1 MVSMSSLGYFIKE
14 ALTGFVRN
22 LSTSLGSVI
31 TIFLSLVMI
40 GVFVVGMLIVDNTIT
55 SVEDQVNIT
64 VYVDDT
70 AKKADIDKLSS
81 DISTIEGVASVG
93 FTTKEQA
100 LENFTKSMEGNSEI
114 VEQMG
119 DENPLPASIDV
130 ELSEAQQ
137 VDSVADAIIANP
149 MLVKVCDNPEN
160 PDDSIK
166 YGQETVDR
174 LFSIT
179 NYIRY
184 IGIFLVALLIV
195 IALIFINNTIRLAI
209 LARKKEIG
217 IMRLVGASN
226 GFIRGPFLME
236 GVINSIIGWVLAILG
251 IHSLKVFALPK
262 LEEAV
267 SWLPIALPSS
277 YYYML
282 YIALLV
288 AGLFIGLVGAMM
300 SMRKHLKV

>member
-1 MVSMSSLGYFIKE
+1 MSSLGYFIKE
-14 ALTGFVRN
+14 AMTGFARN

-40 GVFVVGMLIVDNTIT
+40 GVFVVGMLIVDNTIS

-64 VYVDDT
+64 VYVDDG
-70 AKKADIDKLSS
+70 ASKSDIDKLTS
-81 DISTIEGVASVG
+81 DISNIEGVASVG

-100 LENFTKSMEGNSEI
+100 LENFTQSMEGNSEI

-119 DENPLPASIDV
+119 NENPLPASIDV
-130 ELSEAQQ
+130 ELSEAQL
-137 VDSVADAIIANP
+137 VDSVANAITSNP
-149 MLVKVCDNPEN
+149 LLKKVCDNPEN
-160 PDDSIK
+160 PADSIK

-184 IGIFLVALLIV
+184 IGVFLVALLIV

-209 LARKKEIG
+209 LARRKEIG

-226 GFIRGPFLME
+226 GFIRAPFLME
-236 GVINSIIGWVLAILG
+236 GVMHSLIGWVLAVVG
-251 IHSLKVFALPK
+251 IHLLKIFALPK

-267 SWLPIALPSS
+267 SWLPIALPST
-277 YYYML
+277 YYYMI
-282 YIALLV
+282 YAALLV
-288 AGLFIGLVGAMM
+288 AGLLIGMLGAML